1 MSDSRRLRQANARKG
16 RPLSH
21 AATEAFGILAVSSM
35 VLFYALEERSP
46 AFVALFAAA
55 CVASAV
61 YAVLIRSWP
70 FAAVELVWSVLA
82 FRRWQRAR
90 G

>member
-1 MSDSRRLRQANARKG
+1 
-16 RPLSH
+16 
-21 AATEAFGILAVSSM
+21 M

-55 CVASAV
+55 CVASAL

-70 FAAVELVWSVLA
+70 FAAVERVWSVLA